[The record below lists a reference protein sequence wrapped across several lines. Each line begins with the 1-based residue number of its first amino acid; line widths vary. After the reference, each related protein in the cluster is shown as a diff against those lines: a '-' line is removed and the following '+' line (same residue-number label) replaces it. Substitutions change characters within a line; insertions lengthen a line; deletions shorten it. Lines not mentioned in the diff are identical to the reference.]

1 MSLALRAQRR
11 EATQPSQKGAASRS
25 TRPPLAQFT
34 PGSAGSESARAEER
48 RIVMHPADYVS
59 ASFRAQSGGRVG
71 RSFGC
76 PALDPAVAPAI
87 IDRIQNGSV
96 VYVAGLAGD
105 QRE

>member
-1 MSLALRAQRR
+1 
-11 EATQPSQKGAASRS
+11 
-25 TRPPLAQFT
+25 
-34 PGSAGSESARAEER
+34 
-48 RIVMHPADYVS
+48 YVS

-87 IDRIQNGSV
+87 IDRSQNGSM